1 MDAALNPGTGADHS
15 PAPAGLRRRCKNCR
29 INSGIPT
36 RSRYGTRAPITTICG
51 PSNPPTRLS
60 STANGVATAIATHN
74 PLRQDPTTPLKRRC
88 ASNPTSRPPRKNRS
102 SPDSMAGIAN
112 STSAGSQESMEPKRT
127 RASKSCRH
135 RIRCQTALASSSNAI
150 EKKRKLLK
158 DRCSWILQFKRV
170 VFSMQYPTSTLA
182 SAQILFRRCPHGNRI
197 LAQPDRDVTAAP
209 ETTLVLPPGLDSYRT
224 CRGTGNQSTFQR
236 RCKPQR
242 RRPRRLPPWA

>member
-1 MDAALNPGTGADHS
+1 MRPITLCARIRQLLSRGVAPATRPAGRPERTGAVPIVWPESQTALPLDPRNPWS
-15 PAPAGLRRRCKNCR
+15 RNGQGRARVAG
-29 INSGIPT
+29 
-36 RSRYGTRAPITTICG
+36 
-51 PSNPPTRLS
+51 
-60 STANGVATAIATHN
+60 
-74 PLRQDPTTPLKRRC
+74 
-88 ASNPTSRPPRKNRS
+88 
-102 SPDSMAGIAN
+102 
-112 STSAGSQESMEPKRT
+112 
-127 RASKSCRH
+127 H
-135 RIRCQTALASSSNAI
+135 RVRCQTALASSSNAI

-170 VFSMQYPTSTLA
+170 VFSMQYPPPTLA